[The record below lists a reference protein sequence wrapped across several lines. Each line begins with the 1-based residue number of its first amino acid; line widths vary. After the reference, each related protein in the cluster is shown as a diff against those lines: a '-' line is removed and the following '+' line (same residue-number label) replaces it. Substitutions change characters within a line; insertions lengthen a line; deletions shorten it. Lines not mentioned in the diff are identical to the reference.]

1 MTAHHTLLLVDDNL
15 PALHATARILRG
27 AGYAVVE
34 AQDGATAL
42 REVHAVRPSLVL
54 LDVVLPDIA
63 GTEILRQIRADPTLQ
78 GTSVVLFSSLK
89 IESVDKVT
97 GLDTGADGYIQ
108 RPVGSAE
115 LLARVRAQ
123 LRQHELASALRASE
137 ARYSAVVEQS
147 PEAIIVHREG
157 RLLYVN
163 PAGLRLVGVETAAET
178 VGRPLATFLP
188 PDLQPTGAV
197 GSLLQQGRCLRLD
210 GRILDLEYRQA
221 AIIYEDNPAVVCFLR
236 DITERKRAEMERE
249 KLITD
254 LEAAQSHVRT
264 LSGLLPICASC
275 KKIRDDAG
283 QWKPVEDYIQSRSA
297 AQFSHGICPECAP
310 KLYPDHFPAGLG
322 DPAVR

>member
-15 PALHATARILRG
+15 PALQATARILRG
-27 AGYAVVE
+27 AGYSVVE
-34 AQDGATAL
+34 APDGATAL

-63 GTEILRQIRADPTLQ
+63 GTEILKQIRADPTLQ
-78 GTSVVLFSSLK
+78 GISVVLFSSQK
-89 IESVDKVT
+89 IESVDRVT
-97 GLDTGADGYIQ
+97 GLDTGADGYIL
-108 RPVGSAE
+108 RPIGSAE

-163 PAGLRLVGVETAAET
+163 PSGLRLVGAETAAET

-188 PDLQPTGAV
+188 PDLQPIGAV

-210 GRILDLEYRQA
+210 GRILDLEFRQA
-221 AIIYEDNPAVVCFLR
+221 LMIYDGAPAMLCFLH
-236 DITERKRAEMERE
+236 DITERKRTEMERE
-249 KLITD
+249 KLIAD
-254 LEAAQSHVRT
+254 LQAAQAQVRI
-264 LSGLLPICASC
+264 LSGRLPICASC
-275 KKIRDDAG
+275 KKIRDEAD
-283 QWKPVEDYIQSRSA
+283 QWKPVEEYIQSRSLA
-297 AQFSHGICPECAP
+297 HFSHGICPECRL
-310 KLYPDHFPAGLG
+310 KLYPGYPAAASG
-322 DPAVR
+322 DPAAH